1 MKKNAVTIIIAALL
15 LVIFVL
21 LLFTFQVPQAQVVVV
36 SRFQEPIRTIN
47 EPGLY
52 VKWPWPIDS
61 INRFDQR
68 VQMFEDQLNQTL
80 LADNSTLLT
89 SVFVGWRISDA
100 KAFLPKFPGGSA
112 AAAQLKLQDIVSN
125 AKVDAMARH
134 GLPDLVNAD
143 PSKLKFE
150 EIEKQIRTAVEA
162 QLVQNNYG
170 ISIEFLG
177 IKRIGLP
184 ETVTATVFARM
195 KAERKKYVD
204 EAESDGKA
212 QADKIKFAADHEA
225 AGLITSATGA
235 ATRIQSDGEAE
246 ALKTLGV
253 FQQNPQLA
261 LFELRLKAIQ
271 ESLSHQST
279 LIFDER
285 MPPFNLFQD
294 LSTNGPAN

>member
-89 SVFVGWRISDA
+89 SVLSAGGFPMPRL
-100 KAFLPKFPGGSA
+100 FFPKFPGGSA

-162 QLVQNNYG
+162 QLAQNNYG

-195 KAERKKYVD
+195 KAERKSMSMRRSPT
-204 EAESDGKA
+204 ARPRR
-212 QADKIKFAADHEA
+212 
-225 AGLITSATGA
+225 
-235 ATRIQSDGEAE
+235 TRS
-246 ALKTLGV
+246 
-253 FQQNPQLA
+253 N
-261 LFELRLKAIQ
+261 LRP
-271 ESLSHQST
+271 T
-279 LIFDER
+279 TR
-285 MPPFNLFQD
+285 R
-294 LSTNGPAN
+294 PA